1 MQASLPLGM
10 ILGESETLQG
20 MTVVDDIADNSNA
33 QLADLRVGDLVRAC
47 TACRVKIEQPTWNLI
62 AGGIGRPKVARF
74 MYSINYQPFEQVME
88 AVGSNR
94 MDPDRRPLLLVLE
107 RKTE

>member
-62 AGGIGRPKVARF
+62 AGDIGRPKVARF
-74 MYSINYQPFEQVME
+74 MYSINY
-88 AVGSNR
+88 
-94 MDPDRRPLLLVLE
+94 
-107 RKTE
+107 